1 MMESIAPADV
11 SLPSTPDTDL
21 PWIPR
26 SINCSISEIFPP
38 AKSVCSSDSSSE
50 HSLIPHFSPY
60 SIQTFFPPAHSR
72 SSVSSE
78 GSLYDLSYSI
88 ASFIQP
94 NHSYPPIES
103 AHHPQITKNKSKLI
117 HELNF
122 FLSKIKRQFHG
133 SERITRRPIEFTRRP
148 IEFRTYG
155 QNRIFPQQVE
165 AEFEKAQKRWTYAI
179 YWKLDRP
186 SKSPLGGTFSPTKSF
201 NNGNMAYSFFDLID
215 SGPDTIFQSV
225 IDQVFSTSK
234 PICLV
239 EKDLL
244 ASSPY
249 YRGREGLDYGLQTM
263 YWIRIA
269 DGVMEFGSTE
279 LIHPVHRKKKKKK
292 ELNHPA

>member
-26 SINCSISEIFPP
+26 SINSSISEIFPP

-60 SIQTFFPPAHSR
+60 SIQTFFPPAHSQ

-78 GSLYDLSYSI
+78 GSLYGLSYSI
-88 ASFIQP
+88 ASFIHP

-103 AHHPQITKNKSKLI
+103 AHHHQITKNKSKLI
-117 HELNF
+117 HELKF

-133 SERITRRPIEFTRRP
+133 SERPEITRRP

-155 QNRIFPQQVE
+155 RNRIFPQQVE
-165 AEFEKAQKRWTYAI
+165 AVFEKAQKRWTYAI
-179 YWKLDRP
+179 YWELDRP
-186 SKSPLGGTFSPTKSF
+186 SNSPLGGTFSPAKSF

-215 SGPDTIFQSV
+215 SGPDNIFQSV
-225 IDQVFSTSK
+225 IDKVFSTSK

-239 EKDLL
+239 DKDLL

-269 DGVMEFGSTE
+269 DGVMEFGS
-279 LIHPVHRKKKKKK
+279 KKKKKRRS
-292 ELNHPA
+292 